1 MALHPPIQVIGLRKA
16 FGARVVLD
24 DVNLE
29 VHAGEAVALLGANGA
44 GKTTLLRILATL
56 LRPSRGTARVA
67 GYDCLRETERVRAH
81 VGLLA
86 HGAWVYEDLTPLENL
101 RFWATLGG
109 LPRSRDALSGALAAV
124 ELDRAAD
131 ERVRTLSLGMKRR
144 LALARVVLAHPS
156 VLLLDEPFAGIDQRA
171 CKWLD
176 GHLGAFKAAGGAIL
190 MTTHSFGRGLG
201 VADRMAVLAAGRVAL
216 DTPLRA
222 LTPADVRRLYE
233 LHAEDGP

>member
-16 FGARVVLD
+16 FGAHVVLD
-24 DVNLE
+24 DVSLE
-29 VHAGEAVALLGANGA
+29 VRSGEAVALLGANGA

-67 GYDCLRETERVRAH
+67 GYDCLRQTEQARAH
-81 VGLLA
+81 MGLLA
-86 HGAWVYEDLTPLENL
+86 HGAWVYEDLTAFENL

-109 LPRSRDALSGALAAV
+109 LPRSGDALRGALAAV
-124 ELDRAAD
+124 ELDRVAD
-131 ERVRTLSLGMKRR
+131 ERVRTFSLGMKRR
-144 LALARVVLAHPS
+144 LALARFVLARPP
-156 VLLLDEPFAGIDQRA
+156 VLLLDEPFAGIDRRA
-171 CKWLD
+171 GKWLD

-201 VADRMAVLAAGRVAL
+201 AADRMAVLAAGRVAL
-216 DTPLRA
+216 DTPLGA
-222 LTPADVRRLYE
+222 LTPDDVQRLYE